1 MKRLLS
7 FSFLLAFLLAGG
19 SGGLLRAQETSAGDF
34 MLRLETRNGQT
45 YDIRMAK
52 FERISCTSQQMS
64 VYYGNGELV
73 ESESYYGEG
82 TTVITIDAEDGA
94 RISFQ
99 NIPATGIKTVD
110 DSKATQTVQI
120 KMVSGDA
127 IHVSGLREGDRVAV
141 YTLGG
146 QKAGAQIRRSGNEA
160 DVNLLSLP
168 RGTYLVS
175 VNGSTTLKVMKR

>member
-7 FSFLLAFLLAGG
+7 ISCLLAFLLAGG
-19 SGGLLRAQETSAGDF
+19 SGGLLRAQETDAEDF
-34 MLRLETRNGQT
+34 MFRLETRDGRT

-52 FERISCTSQQMS
+52 FRIISCTNQQMT
-64 VYYGNGELV
+64 VYYGSGDYVTDGSYRREGEIAITV
-73 ESESYYGEG
+73 E
-82 TTVITIDAEDGA
+82 AADGA

-99 NIPATGIKTVD
+99 NVPATGITTVD

-120 KMVSGDA
+120 NMVSGNE
-127 IHVSGLREGDRVAV
+127 IHLSGLRETDRVAV
-141 YTLGG
+141 YALGG
-146 QKAGAQIRRSGNEA
+146 QKADAEIRRSGNEA